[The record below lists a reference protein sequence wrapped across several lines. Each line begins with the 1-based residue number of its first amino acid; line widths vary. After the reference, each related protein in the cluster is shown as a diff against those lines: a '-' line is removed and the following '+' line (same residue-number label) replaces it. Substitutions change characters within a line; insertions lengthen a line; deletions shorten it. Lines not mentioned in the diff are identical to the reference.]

1 MYYLVNEWT
10 SDDERLRDDLEQ
22 IGIPIQPLQI
32 ENILD
37 FIFSNRKVNSPL
49 HMTGLS
55 LPPFWEVYANGDIVS
70 NGVRRGENR
79 LLSGLLSK
87 GQKSRVV

>member
-37 FIFSNRKVNSPL
+37 FIFSNQKVNSPL

-70 NGVRRGENR
+70 DGVRRGR
-79 LLSGLLSK
+79 IDCYQDFPQMCK
-87 GQKSRVV
+87 KK

>member
-1 MYYLVNEWT
+1 MYYLINEWT

-55 LPPFWEVYANGDIVS
+55 LPPVFGKCMRMGILFLME
-70 NGVRRGENR
+70 
-79 LLSGLLSK
+79 
-87 GQKSRVV
+87 

>member
-55 LPPFWEVYANGDIVS
+55 LHDHVDGINRVSPFYHSYKHIDDIHLHS
-70 NGVRRGENR
+70 K
-79 LLSGLLSK
+79 LLS
-87 GQKSRVV
+87 

>member
-37 FIFSNRKVNSPL
+37 FIFLIK
-49 HMTGLS
+49 
-55 LPPFWEVYANGDIVS
+55 
-70 NGVRRGENR
+70 
-79 LLSGLLSK
+79 SK
-87 GQKSRVV
+87 FTSAYDWSFVTPVLGSVCEWGYCF

>member
-32 ENILD
+32 E
-37 FIFSNRKVNSPL
+37 K
-49 HMTGLS
+49 
-55 LPPFWEVYANGDIVS
+55 Y
-70 NGVRRGENR
+70 
-79 LLSGLLSK
+79 SGFYFF
-87 GQKSRVV
+87 